1 MSTKSSINEIELKK
15 FDRISNQ
22 WWEKD
27 GEFKILHQINP
38 IRLSYILNKI
48 KYHFQ
53 NENNNL
59 EILDVGCGGGLV
71 TSGLYKHTQNSS
83 TYSNNS
89 VNWNIKQEVSER
101 CVDIEH
107 ANSSQF
113 CEANLQ
119 NCLSIT
125 GIDAIQNNIDIAT
138 EYAKQQ
144 NLNIQY
150 YKSTAEELI
159 ESANKK
165 YDVVLCLEVIEH
177 VDNIEYF
184 IKNLSNLVKPNG
196 MIIISTINRT
206 PKAYMLAIIMA
217 EYILRWVGK
226 GTHDY
231 NKFLKPSEISSIF
244 NKNNIELKELKGLT
258 YNVINNDWQL
268 SDDIEV
274 NYFAYLT
281 PK

>member
-1 MSTKSSINEIELKK
+1 MSTKSSINEIELQK
-15 FDRISNQ
+15 FNKISDQ
-22 WWEKD
+22 WWQKD
-27 GEFKILHQINP
+27 GEFKMLHQINP
-38 IRLSYILNKI
+38 IRINYILDKI
-48 KYHFQ
+48 RNHFKD
-53 NENNNL
+53 NDNNL
-59 EILDVGCGGGLV
+59 QILDVGCGGGLI
-71 TSGLYKHTQNSS
+71 TSELYNQTQNL
-83 TYSNNS
+83 NNFT
-89 VNWNIKQEVSER
+89 I
-101 CVDIEH
+101 I
-107 ANSSQF
+107 
-113 CEANLQ
+113 
-119 NCLSIT
+119 

-144 NLNIQY
+144 NLNINY

-159 ESANKK
+159 ESSDKK

-217 EYILRWVGK
+217 EYILGWVGK

-231 NKFLKPSEISSIF
+231 NKFVKPSEISSIF

-258 YNVINNDWQL
+258 YNIINNDWQL

-281 PK
+281 PTIQNALR